1 MRQTFVLIKL
11 GQGQIRMISRW
22 CSWWANDSPLLT
34 IRLVSRRKIV
44 EAEERNDTM
53 VRTLWWG
60 RIEEAGLGRQQVPG
74 TGPNSE

>member
-1 MRQTFVLIKL
+1 M
-11 GQGQIRMISRW
+11 
-22 CSWWANDSPLLT
+22 
-34 IRLVSRRKIV
+34 